1 MLFFFFDRFTTLRI
15 FLFGQIGS
23 VDLNPLKEYFF
34 LFIKLIE
41 CCLFCLTILK
51 GVFNISE
58 LRKNLFFSCF
68 INETLISGSD
78 QFSSA
83 PGRGSDA
90 H

>member
-1 MLFFFFDRFTTLRI
+1 MVQYAFFFLDRFTTLRI

-51 GVFNISE
+51 GV
-58 LRKNLFFSCF
+58 
-68 INETLISGSD
+68 LIYLSYIKIR
-78 QFSSA
+78 SS
-83 PGRGSDA
+83 PVS
-90 H
+90 